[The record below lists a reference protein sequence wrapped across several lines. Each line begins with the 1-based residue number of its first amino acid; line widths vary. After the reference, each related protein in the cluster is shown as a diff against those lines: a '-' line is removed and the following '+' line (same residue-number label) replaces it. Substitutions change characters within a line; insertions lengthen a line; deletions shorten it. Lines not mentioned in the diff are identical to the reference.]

1 MKASSPLVLV
11 AVLVAVVAALF
22 VPAQALAVD
31 RTFAGSAQIDYHFI
45 PDRASREGQA
55 TQAFGGFTL
64 EAALKLSVDVSD
76 HLSANVKVC
85 VGCHGF
91 ETDMAYLDYRFAD
104 ELNIRGGRFS
114 PSFGA
119 FNLRHDPANQRLSD
133 KPLAYDM
140 GRMLRLRDWNMGVLP
155 SPFPDNGFEVNGTHW
170 FGKSAQVDYAA
181 YVVSGFKADTGAAD
195 IDFVQSRSGSL
206 YYIDNNERPSYGGRV
221 ALTTRFSQFRD
232 MTVGASGMRGTL
244 DPKNDL
250 TYTILGADLA
260 FRLDRINL
268 RLEYLVR
275 REDLDVSDPSR
286 FKYDVPT
293 GGNYFLKHGGYAE
306 VELPVTRDLDMIG
319 RFDFLYRTGNVL
331 TTSELKARSAVVR
344 YTLGTAYTL
353 ERGYRVK
360 LSGETY
366 SFSDEGPTGH
376 HVALSGHVGVV
387 GTF

>member
-1 MKASSPLVLV
+1 MASDSH
-11 AVLVAVVAALF
+11 
-22 VPAQALAVD
+22 PA
-31 RTFAGSAQIDYHFI
+31 
-45 PDRASREGQA
+45 
-55 TQAFGGFTL
+55 
-64 EAALKLSVDVSD
+64 
-76 HLSANVKVC
+76 
-85 VGCHGF
+85 
-91 ETDMAYLDYRFAD
+91 
-104 ELNIRGGRFS
+104 
-114 PSFGA
+114 
-119 FNLRHDPANQRLSD
+119 NLR
-133 KPLAYDM
+133 
-140 GRMLRLRDWNMGVLP
+140 
-155 SPFPDNGFEVNGTHW
+155 T
-170 FGKSAQVDYAA
+170 
-181 YVVSGFKADTGAAD
+181 
-195 IDFVQSRSGSL
+195 
-206 YYIDNNERPSYGGRV
+206 
-221 ALTTRFSQFRD
+221 
-232 MTVGASGMRGTL
+232 
-244 DPKNDL
+244 
-250 TYTILGADLA
+250 
-260 FRLDRINL
+260 LDRINL

-306 VELPVTRDLDMIG
+306 VEFPVTRDLDMIG

>member
-91 ETDMAYLDYRFAD
+91 ETDMAYLD
-104 ELNIRGGRFS
+104 
-114 PSFGA
+114 
-119 FNLRHDPANQRLSD
+119 
-133 KPLAYDM
+133 
-140 GRMLRLRDWNMGVLP
+140 
-155 SPFPDNGFEVNGTHW
+155 
-170 FGKSAQVDYAA
+170 
-181 YVVSGFKADTGAAD
+181 
-195 IDFVQSRSGSL
+195 
-206 YYIDNNERPSYGGRV
+206 
-221 ALTTRFSQFRD
+221 
-232 MTVGASGMRGTL
+232 
-244 DPKNDL
+244 
-250 TYTILGADLA
+250 
-260 FRLDRINL
+260 
-268 RLEYLVR
+268 
-275 REDLDVSDPSR
+275 
-286 FKYDVPT
+286 
-293 GGNYFLKHGGYAE
+293 
-306 VELPVTRDLDMIG
+306 
-319 RFDFLYRTGNVL
+319 
-331 TTSELKARSAVVR
+331 
-344 YTLGTAYTL
+344 TL